1 MVSSEKAFLSLNI
14 CHLSIS
20 AYKTQMLECRSEAS
34 DWPHL
39 RDSRMLC
46 DWSPQVRPLLHAP
59 LNIPLCHVCMC
70 GSVSE
75 ADFTGDMCL
84 NISARH
90 IHLCLQSI
98 VSESRLNGDTH
109 FSTSWPALF
118 VSACAKHTFRNW
130 FHWWLWVGNRWSSRL
145 HLVSEKDDC
154 WRKDAY
160 ECRWLHSGA
169 STKHFTCSRT
179 PSDSDFIQEP
189 ILGTCT

>member
-1 MVSSEKAFLSLNI
+1 MHFSVLTSAIWAFLHTKRKCWNIVPRLPIGHTYVTPACFAIGHRRCVLYCMHLLTYLCVMFVCADQFQKLISLVI
-14 CHLSIS
+14 CASTSLLAIFIC
-20 AYKTQMLECRSEAS
+20 ACRA
-34 DWPHL
+34 
-39 RDSRMLC
+39 
-46 DWSPQVRPLLHAP
+46 
-59 LNIPLCHVCMC
+59 
-70 GSVSE
+70 
-75 ADFTGDMCL
+75 
-84 NISARH
+84 
-90 IHLCLQSI
+90 